1 MRKCLSQWL
10 AMVVAAAV
18 LSACGGGSPP
28 PEPKAAPK
36 KPQAKNKGEKPKKA
50 VKADEKKAP
59 APADAKK
66 DAGEKKDT
74 QKGEVKSA
82 GGRPPFTG
90 ARPGTLNFRGDKDF
104 TESAE
109 KIAADSKIF
118 DAVMKLRKFRKPR
131 SPALLLDIQSTE
143 GLSKKF
149 IESLKAKGVDTDELK
164 GRKVAWEM
172 AKESGTAVVIMTIE
186 ASEGVDADNK
196 VLAEEKWE
204 AEASVMGDSADARTA
219 VELEEAFQEAKKK
232 AASEKL
238 VLAMDSMALTLIKI
252 EGVNARKLLP
262 DLRILAKDPNELI
275 KNKASEAIANISE
288 VVHKNAMAAVKSEN
302 KVARESGLEDLL
314 LEDPMPE
321 ETLAVVI
328 ELLKDPEYT
337 VRSTAALALVEKR
350 PQTPGLPEVLCETLA
365 DRNSENATGAKAG
378 LVKLGPAVAP
388 MLVQKLVDPRL
399 AKMSQ
404 KTLEEQAA
412 VYPEAVVEMGKAL
425 ASKDDNLK
433 EKVLIT
439 LGRIDHHAAPALKPL
454 VDVVLGKN
462 AHHRKLAATALGEI
476 GAQAA
481 TALNALEKAGKDG
494 IRAAYDARR
503 AILLDMRRAGKK
515 PPPSASYENP
525 NKPDPKKKDPV
536 PVTVTAPK
544 VVKRKV
550 IVLKDGKEVVVSSFM
565 KIGAEYRAK
574 LLDGETKI
582 IPAADVKEVK
592 TVEMEEGKEPA
603 P

>member
-1 MRKCLSQWL
+1 MRKPLSQL
-10 AMVVAAAV
+10 LSMVGAVVV

-28 PEPKAAPK
+28 PETNAAPNK
-36 KPQAKNKGEKPKKA
+36 AEKKNKGKKPKKA
-50 VKADEKKAP
+50 AKADKKTPAKTDGKKEAGKKEDTEKA
-59 APADAKK
+59 AAKTT
-66 DAGEKKDT
+66 A
-74 QKGEVKSA
+74 
-82 GGRPPFTG
+82 GRPPFNG
-90 ARPGTLNFRGDKDF
+90 AKPGTLNFRGDKDF

-109 KIAADSKIF
+109 KIAAESKIF

-131 SPALLLDIQSTE
+131 SPALLLDIQSAE
-143 GLSKKF
+143 GLSRKF
-149 IESLKAKGVDTDELK
+149 IESLKAKGIDTDELK

-186 ASEGVDADNK
+186 ASEGVGADNK

-204 AEASVMGDSADARTA
+204 AETTVMGDSADARTA

-337 VRSTAALALVEKR
+337 VRATAALALVEKR

-454 VDVVLGKN
+454 VDVVLGTN

-515 PPPSASYENP
+515 PPPSASYENS
-525 NKPDPKKKDPV
+525 NKPDPRKKAPE
-536 PVTVTAPK
+536 PVTVAAPK
-544 VVKRKV
+544 LVKRKV